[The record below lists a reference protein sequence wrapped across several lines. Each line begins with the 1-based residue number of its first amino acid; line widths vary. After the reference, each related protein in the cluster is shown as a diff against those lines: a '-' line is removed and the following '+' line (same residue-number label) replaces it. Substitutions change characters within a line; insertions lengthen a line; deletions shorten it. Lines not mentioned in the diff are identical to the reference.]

1 MAKTATHRTRIPG
14 WLIAISAL
22 ALSTIACTLAADSGP
37 PTLAPRISATPPPT
51 IGYATIE
58 PGDLPDQASPAAPAL
73 PQQQTTTGITGLMDQ
88 MESDRLMAHVR
99 TLQSFYTRHA
109 NSAQDRDDRGIGAA
123 KRYIEGEMRAIANPS
138 QGRMTV
144 FGQDFILDFN
154 GVRTNQTNIIA
165 VIPGTELGAG
175 TYVVGAHYDSRSNDD
190 RDATSYAPGANDN
203 GTGVAALI
211 ELSRILSQR
220 QRRATIVLVAFAA
233 EEVGRKGSIAFVEN
247 YIQANNIDLRAY
259 INVDAI
265 GSQTYANGT
274 VVDDQIRVF
283 SKGPNETSPSRLVAR
298 QAEMI
303 VLNYVPQMEI
313 VVQDSLDR
321 QGRYGDHFSF
331 EEKGYPAIRFIE
343 MAENTSYLDAT
354 DTIDGVSPG
363 YLRRS
368 AQTLLVTLDVMADG
382 LRPPANITLR
392 ENANGTQTLVWAD
405 VPGATGYMVALRSP
419 NSMIYQQF
427 EVTQTSV
434 TWDGFSQYVALA
446 VAAKNER
453 GLMGRLSPEVFIN
466 GNVTLTG
473 NP

>member
-1 MAKTATHRTRIPG
+1 MENTATSRTRIPG
-14 WLIAISAL
+14 WMIAISAL
-22 ALSTIACTLAADSGP
+22 ALSTLACTLAADSGP
-37 PTLAPRISATPPPT
+37 PTLAPRVSATPPPT

-58 PGDLPDQASPAAPAL
+58 PGELPDQASPVATLPA
-73 PQQQTTTGITGLMDQ
+73 QQRTDTGVTGLMDQ
-88 MESDRLMAHVR
+88 VASDRLMAHVR
-99 TLQSFYTRHA
+99 TLQGFYTRHV
-109 NSAQDRDDRGIGAA
+109 NSVQNRDDRGIGAA
-123 KRYIEGEMRAIANPS
+123 KRYIEGQMRDIANQS

-144 FGQDFILDFN
+144 FGQDFILDYS
-154 GVRTNQTNIIA
+154 GVRTTQTNIIA
-165 VIPGTELGAG
+165 VIPGTEPGAG
-175 TYVVGAHYDSRSNDD
+175 TYVIGAHYDSRGNNEADS
-190 RDATSYAPGANDN
+190 TGYAPGANDN

-211 ELSRILSQR
+211 EMSRILSQR
-220 QRRATIVLVAFAA
+220 QRRATIVLVAFSA

-247 YIQANNIDLRAY
+247 YIQANNIDLRSY

-274 VVDDQIRVF
+274 VADDQIRVF
-283 SKGPNETSPSRLVAR
+283 SQGPNETSPSRLVAR
-298 QAEMI
+298 QAEMV

-313 VVQDSLDR
+313 VVQDALDR

-343 MAENTSYLDAT
+343 MAENTSYLDTT

-363 YLRRS
+363 YFRR
-368 AQTLLVTLDVMADG
+368 ATQTILVTIDVMADG
-382 LRPPANITLR
+382 LRPPDNISLRANTN
-392 ENANGTQTLVWAD
+392 ETQTLVWTD
-405 VPGATGYMVALRSP
+405 VSGATGYMVALRSP
-419 NSMIYQQF
+419 DSMIYQQF

-434 TWDGFSQYVALA
+434 TWDGFGQYAALA

-466 GNVTLTG
+466 GNVTLR